1 LESTRLLIH
10 EIYPAISGESR
21 FRGWPCVL
29 VRLTGCHLRCTWC
42 DSAHAFAG
50 GESLTVS
57 AVMARIAEHGHRTVL
72 VTGGEP
78 LLQKGVVELMKALLA
93 SGKRVLLETS
103 GTLMNGNAVA
113 LAEVPAGVHRIV
125 DIKPPASGIAE
136 SAMDWEGI
144 QVLGPDDELK
154 IVCADQNDYAWAR
167 ALVQE
172 GSRLPAGVPVT
183 LSPVQN
189 GLEPRDLAEWI
200 LADRLDVCFQIQLH
214 KVVWPDAQ
222 GGV

>member
-1 LESTRLLIH
+1 M
-10 EIYPAISGESR
+10 
-21 FRGWPCVL
+21 L
-29 VRLTGCHLRCTWC
+29 VRLTGCHLRCSWC

-50 GESLTVS
+50 GDSLPVS
-57 AVMARIAEHGHRTVL
+57 VIMERIAGFGHRTVL

-78 LLQKGVVELMKALLA
+78 LLQKGVVALMSNLLA
-93 SGKRVLLETS
+93 AGKRVLLETS
-103 GTLMNGNAVA
+103 GTLMKGNAVA
-113 LAEVPAGVHRIV
+113 LAEVPTGVHRIV
-125 DIKPPASGIAE
+125 DLKAPGSGIAE

-144 QVLGPDDELK
+144 QVLGPDDEIK

-167 ALVQE
+167 ALVRE

-183 LSPVQN
+183 LSPVQDV
-189 GLEPRDLAEWI
+189 LEPRLLAEWI
-200 LADRLDVCFQIQLH
+200 LSDQLDVCFQVQLH